1 LKNQPDPELVRAIDG
16 PETFQAAFDVSR
28 ETMARLQIMHDLLGR
43 WQKVTNLISR
53 KSFTDCWLRHFADS
67 AQLASLAGEAPVWVD
82 LGSGAGF
89 PGLVVALLRE
99 DVTMHLVESNG
110 RKAAFLQ
117 TVCREA
123 GIDAAI
129 HYCRAEALDPGE
141 LGPPDVI
148 SARALAPLN
157 KLMDLAH
164 GLAGPYTQYIFPKG
178 QHMVEEI
185 EESTKYWTFAE
196 NQIKSLTDPQ
206 GRILMISGLVRKS
219 QGPGKAEVV

>member
-1 LKNQPDPELVRAIDG
+1 MKNRLDPELVRAIDG

-28 ETMARLQIMHDLLGR
+28 ETMARLQIMHDLLGH
-43 WQKVTNLISR
+43 WQKATNLISQ
-53 KSFTDCWLRHFADS
+53 KSFADCWLRHFADS
-67 AQLASLAGEAPVWVD
+67 AQLAPLVHEAPVWVD

-99 DVTMHLVESNG
+99 DVAMHLVESNG

-123 GIDAAI
+123 GIGATI
-129 HYCRAEALDPGE
+129 HHCRAEALNPGD

-157 KLMDLAH
+157 ELMDLAH
-164 GLAGPYTQYIFPKG
+164 GLAGPYTQFIFPKG
-178 QHMVEEI
+178 QHMVEEV
-185 EESTKYWTFAE
+185 EKSTKYWNFTE
-196 NQIKSLTDPQ
+196 NQIKSLTDPH
-206 GRILMISGLVRKS
+206 GRILMISGLTRS
-219 QGPGKAEVV
+219 P